1 MEEKIIKQRKKRY
14 VFLTVLLL
22 AIVFITIFIPEKQN
36 REQIEPEELLAELKD
51 ETRFFTTDE
60 IAEKIIMEDPSL
72 QLIDVRSPE
81 EFEQYGLPGAIN
93 IPIENILDTEWTE
106 SLNQDIKTNVFY
118 SNGTIY
124 SSQAW
129 LIIRRLNY
137 KNSYV
142 LKGGLN
148 EWFSTIIMPKAPSS
162 VEDDH
167 AMDVYQFR
175 KGASLFFGGAKGA
188 VSDDTNETPKQV
200 APVKKKA
207 NHEEEEGGC

>member
-1 MEEKIIKQRKKRY
+1 MEEKIIKKRKKRY
-14 VFLTVLLL
+14 FFLTALLF
-22 AIVFITIFIPEKQN
+22 AIAFITIFIPEKQN
-36 REQIEPEELLAELKD
+36 REQIGPEELLAELND

-72 QLIDVRSPE
+72 QLIDVRSAE
-81 EFEQYGLPGAIN
+81 EFEEYSLPGAIN
-93 IPIENILDTEWTE
+93 IPIENILDAKWTE
-106 SLNQDIKTNVFY
+106 YLKQDVKTNVFY

-129 LIIRRLNY
+129 LIIRRLDY

-167 AMDVYQFR
+167 AIDVYQFR

-188 VSDDTNETPKQV
+188 VSDDTNEEPKKA
-200 APVKKKA
+200 APVKKKTS
-207 NHEEEEGGC
+207 HVEEEGGC